1 MEAKARFYELFMS
14 RMEKIAKLIEPEYVR
29 AFHLFE
35 KDRGNYEFTIEI
47 SFEIQPEYLI
57 FQSEFHDNALLASLF
72 TAMLTDKKIIIQV
85 FHSWAEMCED
95 DGKSGEGQ

>member
-1 MEAKARFYELFMS
+1 
-14 RMEKIAKLIEPEYVR
+14 MEKIAKLIEPEYVR

-47 SFEIQPEYLI
+47 SLQPEY
-57 FQSEFHDNALLASLF
+57 FVVQSEFHDKALLASLF
-72 TAMLTDKKIIIQV
+72 TAMLTDKKIIKV